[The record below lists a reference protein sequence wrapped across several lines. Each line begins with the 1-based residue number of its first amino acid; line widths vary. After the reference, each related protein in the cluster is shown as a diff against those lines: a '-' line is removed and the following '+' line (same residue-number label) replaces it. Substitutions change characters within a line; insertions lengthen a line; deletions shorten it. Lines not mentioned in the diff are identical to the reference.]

1 MALTGTSPVTIAAL
15 CGKTVYPF
23 ALAALSIC
31 NAQAEQADSVTA
43 YGGAAPETKKG
54 PRIWMSYD
62 RLLDD
67 AAIAAAARGG
77 AAAPKPAP
85 KAAPFTL
92 TKEVRHALGGV
103 FAAAVAVI
111 TKSPASTS
119 LEAALAVA
127 PPAETAVIRRMQSI
141 VAGKRAA
148 LEVEPLRHDHAL
160 AENIKHAL
168 SLLVGARAGAK
179 TQPAANA
186 AAIRYTSAIEPA
198 ARLIVDFLKCVG
210 WACALLAFT
219 HGCGAAPRAWALNPK
234 NFRTVLMV
242 LDDTGSFLNY
252 LSAHAGA
259 ELAALAEI
267 AAAKLAPVNEVVGAE
282 NGAADDDAD
291 DADDADDDADDAA
304 EEDAAENDEDAAAA
318 PAAVPA
324 GGKHGP
330 APAGG
335 KHGTV
340 PAGGKH
346 GPAPAGGKHGPV
358 VVLEYD

>member
-1 MALTGTSPVTIAAL
+1 MALTGTSPVSIAAL

-23 ALAALSIC
+23 ALAALTIR
-31 NAQAEQADSVTA
+31 NAQAEQADSETA
-43 YGGAAPETKKG
+43 YEGAAPETKKG

-62 RLLDD
+62 RLLED
-67 AAIAAAARGG
+67 AATAAAARGG

-85 KAAPFTL
+85 KAAPFAL
-92 TKEVRHALGGV
+92 AKEVRHALGGV

-291 DADDADDDADDAA
+291 DDADDAADDAA

-324 GGKHGP
+324 AGKHD
-330 APAGG
+330 
-335 KHGTV
+335 
-340 PAGGKH
+340 
-346 GPAPAGGKHGPV
+346 PAPAGGKHGPV
-358 VVLEYD
+358 VVLEYDD